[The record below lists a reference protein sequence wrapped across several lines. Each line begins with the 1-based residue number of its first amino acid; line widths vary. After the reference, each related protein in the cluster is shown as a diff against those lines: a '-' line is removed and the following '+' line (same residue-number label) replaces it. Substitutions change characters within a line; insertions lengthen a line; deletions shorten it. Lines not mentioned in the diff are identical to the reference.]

1 MTGRFLNVAGEAVS
15 IGGGEGGP
23 TGPRIFH
30 SNMISATFPV
40 HKLPSDLEDGDVILL
55 FSIGAYRITSTTPSM
70 TSLYDGGTGGLSMT
84 SSLHALTVSGTP
96 PTQIAGT
103 FSGSDG
109 GNTSFLVVIRGASN
123 VGNVAG
129 ATPSGSS
136 ATALS
141 ITAGSS
147 IASPTLGL
155 LLFGTANA
163 SAELTVSPTAVKVL
177 PLQVTAGSNRH
188 LNVYQFQNPTAG
200 GVVTATPSGSC
211 FKSGAV
217 VHFD

>member
-23 TGPRIFH
+23 TGPRIVH
-30 SNMISATFPV
+30 SNMISGTSFPV
-40 HKLPSDLEDGDVILL
+40 HKLPSLEDGDVILL

-84 SSLHALTVSGTP
+84 SSLYALTVSGTP

-103 FSGSDG
+103 FSGNDA
-109 GNTSFLVVIRGASN
+109 GNTSFVMVIRGASS
-123 VGNVAG
+123 VGNAAG

-136 ATALS
+136 TTALS

-177 PLQVTAGSNRH
+177 PLQVTNSSGRH
-188 LNVYQFQNPTAG
+188 LNVYEFSSPTAG
-200 GVVTATPSGSC
+200 GVVTATPAGSC

-217 VHFD
+217 VHFA